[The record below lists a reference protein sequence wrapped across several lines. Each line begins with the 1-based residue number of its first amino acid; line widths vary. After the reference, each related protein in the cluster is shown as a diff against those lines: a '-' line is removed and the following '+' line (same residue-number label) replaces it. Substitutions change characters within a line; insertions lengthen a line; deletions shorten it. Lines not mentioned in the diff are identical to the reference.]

1 MYVERRGHGTPV
13 LLLHGFG
20 VDHRILLPL
29 EEVFDGE
36 PGWERIYPDLPGF
49 GRTPGRADL
58 NGSGDVVDELVRFI
72 GAELGDQ
79 RFALVGN
86 SWGGML
92 ARALA
97 SRMPQRV
104 LGLCLLC
111 PAIVAERGDRDLP
124 PRTVLK
130 EDREL
135 MSSLPATERELY
147 QQEAVVESA
156 GDWERFREFVLPG
169 ILAADPA
176 AAQRIEAAYG
186 VRPGPG
192 SGRYDGPT
200 LLLTGRQDAIV
211 GYRDAWRV
219 LEDYPRATFAVLD
232 AAGHNAP
239 LERPEVTGPLVAD
252 WLRRVRAE
260 ER

>member
-29 EEVFDGE
+29 EEVFDKE

-49 GRTPGRADL
+49 GRTPGRDDVR
-58 NGSGDVVDELVRFI
+58 GSDDVVDELVRFI
-72 GAELGDQ
+72 GAELGDR

-92 ARALA
+92 ARAVA
-97 SRMPQRV
+97 ARMPHRV

-111 PAIVAERGDRDLP
+111 PAIVAERGERDLP

-130 EDREL
+130 EDPEL
-135 MSSLPATERELY
+135 ISSLAATERELY

-156 GDWERFREFVLPG
+156 QDWQRFHEFVLPG
-169 ILAADPA
+169 ILAADQA
-176 AAQRIEAAYG
+176 AAQRIEARYAA
-186 VRPGPG
+186 RLE
-192 SGRYDGPT
+192 SGRYEGPA
-200 LLLTGRQDAIV
+200 LVLTGRQDDIV

-239 LERPEVTGPLVAD
+239 LERPELTGPLVAD
-252 WLRRVRAE
+252 WLRRMRAE